1 VVTELRPDHTRAIP
15 LQVPFVDLRA
25 QYRAVEDDVLAALS
39 TALEGMELFLG
50 PNVRAFE
57 AEFAS
62 FCRSRFACG
71 VGSGTDALFLA
82 LKACGVGP
90 GDEVI
95 TVPYSFFATA
105 EAICML
111 GAVPVFIDVDPD
123 TATMDPARLRAAI
136 GRRTRA
142 IVPVHL
148 YGQMADMDAIMEI
161 ARQHGLAVVEDAC
174 QAHGAEEHGRRAGS
188 VGDAAAFS
196 FYMSKNL
203 GAYGEAGAV
212 TTNSRSI
219 AEAVRLLRDP
229 APPAR

>member
-1 VVTELRPDHTRAIP
+1 MTELRPEHTRAIP
-15 LQVPFVDLRA
+15 VQVPFVDLRA
-25 QYRAVEDDVLAALS
+25 QYRAIKDDVLAALS
-39 TALEGMELFLG
+39 GAIEGMELFLG

-71 VGSGTDALFLA
+71 VGSGTDALYLA

-105 EAICML
+105 EAICLL

-123 TATMDPARLRAAI
+123 TCTMDPSRLRAAI

-148 YGQMADMDAIMEI
+148 RIVGSLRVSETLAGEVLSLPMFPELEPPQI
-161 ARQHGLAVVEDAC
+161 ASVVAC
-174 QAHGAEEHGRRAGS
+174 LRES
-188 VGDAAAFS
+188 
-196 FYMSKNL
+196 
-203 GAYGEAGAV
+203 
-212 TTNSRSI
+212 
-219 AEAVRLLRDP
+219 LRD
-229 APPAR
+229 